1 MENQFNTV
9 QPNPI
14 WDGELSQ
21 YSQHFMSSM
30 QFHAPF
36 IVTKYQQRS
45 DLGDCIIS
53 TRPPYITCK
62 IHGFKTAAA
71 AGRTDNPKLVAMA
84 EREEQ
89 ARVEYLQQRQQAFRN
104 RIEADRQD
112 ITIRQLIEQQG
123 RVYDEELD
131 EPRIVCKVPGL
142 NVYLELVGCLQPLP
156 DEDPEWLGD
165 NGILATLDSMMQW
178 AQNIYDRAD
187 RRARASQFSD
197 IQPLDSWIDPY
208 DPDLRPWMPRKR
220 GLGHTYIDPS
230 RRPDLLHSKA
240 PQGAADYG
248 MIRTIKEATAN
259 NAAQGIAPED
269 YGHR

>member
-1 MENQFNTV
+1 
-9 QPNPI
+9 
-14 WDGELSQ
+14 
-21 YSQHFMSSM
+21 MSGM

-165 NGILATLDSMMQW
+165 NGRNQ
-178 AQNIYDRAD
+178 
-187 RRARASQFSD
+187 
-197 IQPLDSWIDPY
+197 
-208 DPDLRPWMPRKR
+208 
-220 GLGHTYIDPS
+220 
-230 RRPDLLHSKA
+230 
-240 PQGAADYG
+240 
-248 MIRTIKEATAN
+248 IRTDEPGLMVEMTGIGSPSSSSQSPERTSVPAPCLTRGTKYPSGSSIRDEIVSLAPSATVIFPPASP
-259 NAAQGIAPED
+259 GVLV
-269 YGHR
+269 